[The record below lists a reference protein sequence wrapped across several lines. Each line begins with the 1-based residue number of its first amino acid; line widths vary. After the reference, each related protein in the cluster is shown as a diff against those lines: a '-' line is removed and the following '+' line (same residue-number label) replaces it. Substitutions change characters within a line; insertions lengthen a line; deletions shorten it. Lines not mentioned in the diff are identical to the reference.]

1 MQNYEL
7 TYLESSVEMLV
18 VESLRGEADE
28 HRVAL
33 FERKLK
39 MLKVLE
45 SGIGE
50 DVVGSGIEKDRASI
64 QHLAILR
71 SSMGR
76 NFYNSLEP
84 FLLDETTASR
94 ERRVQLFL
102 PDVEAYT
109 LQSSNQALRGLFG
122 GVGAAPES
130 RKGISNG

>member
-1 MQNYEL
+1 MRNYEL

-28 HRVAL
+28 HRVTL

-50 DVVGSGIEKDRASI
+50 DVVGSEIEKDRASV
-64 QHLAILR
+64 QHLAMLR

-76 NFYNSLEP
+76 NFYNSLEA

-102 PDVEAYT
+102 LDVEAYT

-122 GVGAAPES
+122 SVGAAEES
-130 RKGISNG
+130 RKRISNG